1 MGMYSKEDREAFGTG
16 SWEVI
21 KRGWDEISFQTCIS
35 GTSVTEQSSVVM
47 FGIERLHWK
56 ISS

>member
-21 KRGWDEISFQTCIS
+21 KRGWDKFHFKLAYQ
-35 GTSVTEQSSVVM
+35 GQV
-47 FGIERLHWK
+47 
-56 ISS
+56 